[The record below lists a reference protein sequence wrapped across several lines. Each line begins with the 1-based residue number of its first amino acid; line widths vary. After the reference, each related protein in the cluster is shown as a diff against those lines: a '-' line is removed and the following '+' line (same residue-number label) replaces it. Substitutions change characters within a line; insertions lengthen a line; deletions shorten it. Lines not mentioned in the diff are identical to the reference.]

1 MNARRPS
8 ADDGPTIYR
17 PSDAYAEPHPRQFRT
32 LAVDPAPPPAAMPEV
47 SLLTRVNRRRGTIL
61 TCLVSIAAVGSFG
74 GVVWWAHTQNIEA
87 GGKGLAPIIKAE
99 DRPIREKPANAGG
112 LQVAQQE
119 NEAFRRI
126 NPNAAPNPP
135 ERLLPPP
142 QQPRTPT
149 AAQLAQAATQP
160 AAGASPAT
168 GAAAAAPTV
177 AAGDPPKPEP
187 AKAEA
192 AETPGPSIASI
203 VEGLSGPVGGWR
215 IQLASVPNEEVARTT
230 WARLQGANGDVL
242 GQLRMQA
249 ARADLGAKGVWY
261 RVQAGPLDE
270 KQAQGA
276 CSRLKQRNVECI
288 PVPPAKNG

>member
-1 MNARRPS
+1 MNVRKPS
-8 ADDGPTIYR
+8 ADDGPMIYR

-32 LAVDPAPPPAAMPEV
+32 LAVDAAPPPAAMPEM

-61 TCLVSIAAVGSFG
+61 TCLVSIAAIGSFG

-99 DRPIREKPANAGG
+99 DRPVREKPANAGG
-112 LQVAQQE
+112 LQVAQQD

-126 NPNAAPNPP
+126 NPNAAPNPT

-142 QQPRTPT
+142 QQPRAPT

-160 AAGASPAT
+160 AAAAPAPPAPAA
-168 GAAAAAPTV
+168 GAA
-177 AAGDPPKPEP
+177 DPPRAEP
-187 AKAEA
+187 ARAEA
-192 AETPGPSIASI
+192 GETPGPSIASI

-270 KQAQGA
+270 KQAAGA

-288 PVPPAKNG
+288 PVPPAKSG